1 MLCPGGQLVPGAPF
15 PEAEPKLEQAG
26 YPGPSQCAVLL
37 PPPLL
42 PLPALLPD
50 ESDLEL
56 ILLLSFEGVEDPDPL
71 LLKDVELG
79 GDAYTIVVVIELV
92 SINVT
97 RKRHKV
103 NLTENLLFDF
113 IL

>member
-1 MLCPGGQLVPGAPF
+1 V
-15 PEAEPKLEQAG
+15 
-26 YPGPSQCAVLL
+26 L
-37 PPPLL
+37 PPAP
-42 PLPALLPD
+42 PMLPD
-50 ESDLEL
+50 DSDLEL

-79 GDAYTIVVVIELV
+79 DDAYTIVVVIELV
-92 SINVT
+92 SINVV

-113 IL
+113 IFWLAISFNRSFLQAKQDNIQ